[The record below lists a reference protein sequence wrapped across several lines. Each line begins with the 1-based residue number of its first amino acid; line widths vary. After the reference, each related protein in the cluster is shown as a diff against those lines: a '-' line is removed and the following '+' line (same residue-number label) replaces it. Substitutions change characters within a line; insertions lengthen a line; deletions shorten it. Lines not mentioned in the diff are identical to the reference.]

1 VYVSFDDGAHWQSLQ
16 LNMPTT
22 PIHDLVVHG
31 NDLAI
36 ATHGRSFW
44 VLDDLSPLREMN
56 DQGAAADVHLF
67 TPSPAVRFHG
77 GRGRRAPNE
86 GENPPDG
93 AILYYSLKAEAKEP
107 IALEILDAQKKVIR
121 RYTSKPVKKE
131 KPADEGE
138 EEGEAV
144 PPEELLPTSAGMHRF
159 IWNLRYPLPEI
170 APTAIWDMGKPGAP
184 MELPGT
190 YEVRLQVAGK
200 TYSAPLEVL
209 QDPRTKTS
217 RADLEAQLALWRE
230 TNDLL
235 GRLHST
241 VLDMRAVRAQLR
253 ALHKRFSSGTDV
265 AQKALASQIDGILK
279 KMDPIEAELIEVKG
293 KSSQDMCNYPTK
305 LHNKIAWLMSSIG
318 GADSAP
324 TKQEQEFYAEKK
336 REAETQITAW
346 QKVLSDDVAALNDKI
361 RSENVPAVLAGR
373 QQKE

>member
-1 VYVSFDDGAHWQSLQ
+1 
-16 LNMPTT
+16 
-22 PIHDLVVHG
+22 
-31 NDLAI
+31 
-36 ATHGRSFW
+36 
-44 VLDDLSPLREMN
+44 
-56 DQGAAADVHLF
+56 
-67 TPSPAVRFHG
+67 
-77 GRGRRAPNE
+77 
-86 GENPPDG
+86 
-93 AILYYSLKAEAKEP
+93 LKAEAKEP

-138 EEGEAV
+138 EEGEAI

-159 IWNLRYPLPEI
+159 VWNLRYPLPEI